1 MVESI
6 VDMHDCNVST
16 GSESRIHFVNYRSLG
31 GIGRPVWGPRRLSD
45 FEMILSLRG
54 EFEFVNCE
62 TGEQVR
68 QHPGEILTIRP
79 GEEHVYR
86 LIGDPAGAFFSCIH
100 LDPGDETETPPRLVA
115 FPPDQAMPELFR
127 RADRLFHYP
136 GRRGEA
142 LLSALGRVIWLYLF
156 EPSRGVGGDGR
167 FDSMIDFLE
176 RHLTEHPTRLDLA
189 REFHLTPQRINALF
203 KAQLGISPG
212 EYVHRELAERGYTLL
227 HDEQLSVKEAADRLG
242 FSTPFYFSR
251 VFRNVFGVPPSA
263 VRGNSAGYITG
274 K

>member
-16 GSESRIHFVNYRSLG
+16 GSESRIHFVNYRSLEE
-31 GIGRPVWGPRRLSD
+31 IDCPVWGPRRLSD

-100 LDPGDETETPPRLVA
+100 IDPGGGERK
-115 FPPDQAMPELFR
+115 FR
-127 RADRLFHYP
+127 RDSSHSRP
-136 GRRGEA
+136 IRRCRSCSGA
-142 LLSALGRVIWLYLF
+142 PTGSSIMPDGAGKRC
-156 EPSRGVGGDGR
+156 SRR
-167 FDSMIDFLE
+167 
-176 RHLTEHPTRLDLA
+176 
-189 REFHLTPQRINALF
+189 
-203 KAQLGISPG
+203 
-212 EYVHRELAERGYTLL
+212 
-227 HDEQLSVKEAADRLG
+227 
-242 FSTPFYFSR
+242 
-251 VFRNVFGVPPSA
+251 
-263 VRGNSAGYITG
+263 SAG
-274 K
+274 